1 MYAKIQN
8 NIPVEWPVREFQ
20 IRSSMTTVSLPAQIT
35 PEVVAQFGFEP
46 YSEAAKPDFN
56 ALVEKVEERHPVKQG
71 GVWAQQ
77 WEVVELYS
85 PAEREQVLADA
96 AAKAAE
102 EAKAA
107 LVASYDQALSN
118 HLDATAQSKRYDNR
132 ITCALRA
139 GYPGPFQAE
148 GAAFAAWMDNC
159 NALAY
164 KWWDEINKGTKPM
177 FSSTTEFIAALP
189 TISWPE

>member
-1 MYAKIQN
+1 MYVKIEN
-8 NIPVEWPVREFQ
+8 NTPIEWPVREFQ
-20 IRSSMTTVSLPAQIT
+20 IRNAVNASLP
-35 PEVVAQFGFEP
+35 VALKAEDVAPFGFEP
-46 YSEAAKPDFN
+46 YAESPKPAFN
-56 ALVEKVEERHPVKQG
+56 ELVEKVEERDPVKQG
-71 GVWAQQ
+71 STWVQA